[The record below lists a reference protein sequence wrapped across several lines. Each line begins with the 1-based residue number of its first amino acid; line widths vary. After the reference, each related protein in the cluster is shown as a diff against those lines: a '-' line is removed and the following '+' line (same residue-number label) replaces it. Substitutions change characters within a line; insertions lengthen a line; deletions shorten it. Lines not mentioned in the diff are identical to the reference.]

1 VPRRKNHVWTITVD
15 ALPFEV
21 LFGCNGMIWMQRK
34 LLLYH
39 GSSSTTGAAAAAST
53 RTGGHEE
60 LAEQQEQRRA
70 EHASTPYSIAER
82 RALARLRNSVECLS
96 LTMTPVTSE
105 SLQAVYSNY
114 DAVSITTA
122 SNKDN
127 DDVTP
132 MSISEMLLPANA
144 IRLTAS
150 LRL

>member
-1 VPRRKNHVWTITVD
+1 
-15 ALPFEV
+15 
-21 LFGCNGMIWMQRK
+21 MQRK

-39 GSSSTTGAAAAAST
+39 GSSSTTGAAAAAAST
-53 RTGGHEE
+53 RTGGHKE

-70 EHASTPYSIAER
+70 EYASTPYSIAVR
-82 RALARLRNSVECLS
+82 QALARLRNSVECLS

-114 DAVSITTA
+114 DAASTTTA

-127 DDVTP
+127 DDVAP

-144 IRLTAS
+144 IRQIRLTAS